1 VDSIEWIED
10 FGKQYKTNSAAVYRK
25 DPKIAKVGFSVM
37 ARWLVGVK
45 RKEANTSLRL

>member
-25 DPKIAKVGFSVM
+25 DPKIAKVHLLSFKEIERPDKERSV
-37 ARWLVGVK
+37 ATDSG
-45 RKEANTSLRL
+45 